1 MKSYKRLFNLEIK
14 RNRKQIINLIL
25 IVLLFAV
32 IINVIVFLFENEKI
46 KLNTTIGL
54 VVEDNAFEVNL
65 LLGSIR
71 NEELKEI
78 ITFINIDLEEGKELL
93 KNNEIVSLIHI
104 NKDTFNDL
112 NSGSSA
118 KLNMY
123 VNNTNDLRVKFLSNY
138 IENMVDMLNS
148 SQNSSMIYYEMLKSN
163 GEVYEKRIS
172 ELNRLSLKYITLF
185 LSRSKVFKEDKII
198 NKYLGLTSFNY
209 YYTVL
214 LVLSIVLS
222 SIIYFNTLSN
232 DMKDGKI
239 SRLINSGYSIRS
251 IFVSKVVISV
261 LYLSILLV
269 PLRIALFVVLCNY
282 SISNLMIF
290 IISFIF
296 ISVFIQ
302 LFIIYFYIHISNDI
316 VRDISFVIF
325 FGLLSVFAGFIVPID
340 SLPNFINNIKEIN
353 ILYIPFKMLI
363 GRNLNFINIT
373 SLLFY
378 IVLLCELIRKEMSF
392 EKLFINKFEK

>member
-65 LLGSIR
+65 LLGSVR

-78 ITFINIDLEEGKELL
+78 ITFINVDLEEGKELL
-93 KNNEIVSLIHI
+93 KNSEIVSLIHI
-104 NKDTFNDL
+104 KKDTFNDL
-112 NSGSSA
+112 NSGNSA
-118 KLNMY
+118 KMSMY

-148 SQNSSMIYYEMLKSN
+148 SQNSSMIYYEMLKSD

-172 ELNRLSLKYITLF
+172 ELNRLSLKYITNF

-232 DMKDGKI
+232 DMKNGKI
-239 SRLINSGYSIRS
+239 SRLINSGYSIRN
-251 IFVSKVVISV
+251 IFISKVAISV

-269 PLRIALFVVLCNY
+269 PLRIVLFIVLCNY
-282 SISNLMIF
+282 SISSLMIF

-325 FGLLSVFAGFIVPID
+325 FGLISIFAGFIVPID

-363 GRNLNFINIT
+363 GRNLNFINIA

-378 IVLLCELIRKEMSF
+378 IVLLCELIGKEMSF
-392 EKLFINKFEK
+392 EKLFANKSEK